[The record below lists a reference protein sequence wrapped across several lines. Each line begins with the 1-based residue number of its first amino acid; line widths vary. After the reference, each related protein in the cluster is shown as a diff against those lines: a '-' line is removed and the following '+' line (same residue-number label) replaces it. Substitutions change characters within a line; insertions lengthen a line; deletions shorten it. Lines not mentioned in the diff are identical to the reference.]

1 MLIHLDGGREEVE
14 PHELWAAITKDHV
27 IHFIDNHYVPSSQIK
42 AARSRRKAATGV
54 SSKCG
59 MSQLVLLKQAC
70 QRKPRCRLG
79 QALLECWHP
88 YSANGPTPE

>member
-59 MSQLVLLKQAC
+59 MSQLLSFEAGLSEKTPVQA
-70 QRKPRCRLG
+70 RAG
-79 QALLECWHP
+79 
-88 YSANGPTPE
+88 TP